1 MRRFRF
7 GEGRAIQ
14 FRLESQNLP
23 NHPNI
28 NLPETRVDII
38 SGGTI
43 TRAKNNRMLTLGLPF
58 RALAAMTDR
67 AATREGAVSRPLLS
81 RDR

>member
-1 MRRFRF
+1 VAINSVSYLYSTQTATVNINAGLSRRFRF
-7 GEGRAIQ
+7 AESRSVQ

-23 NHPNI
+23 NHANF

-43 TRAKNNRMLTLGLPF
+43 TRAKNNRMLTF
-58 RALAAMTDR
+58 
-67 AATREGAVSRPLLS
+67 GARLEF
-81 RDR
+81 